1 MTFTPLR
8 RLSAGGLRVE
18 RLEERVL
25 LDVAP
30 IGPISDP
37 DNTQVWSR
45 AYFSQIN
52 ASLAAVDVPSQ
63 ITIHTPDDA
72 NQRRDQL
79 IDYLWKGNGFP
90 AEQLPETVTLGV
102 EVPFGP
108 QYAPL
113 PNLQRVDRLTIAM
126 DYGLRSQVY
135 FFHPEESTDR
145 LLIWHQG
152 HDDDLAGTGGYDTVA
167 QFLEQGYDVLASWM
181 PLLGENTLT
190 EPLYIGDC
198 EVFLGGHDDFACAET
213 DNFAPIKYFV
223 EPVAVALNYA
233 LAERVV
239 NDVIMI
245 GLSGGGWTT
254 TLYAAVD
261 PRVRV
266 SIPVAG
272 TLPMY
277 LRQAP
282 YESDVGD
289 WEQYASS
296 LYDVVDYLDLYILG
310 AYGPDRKQVQIL
322 NKFDDCCF
330 AGVRY
335 RTYLD
340 HVKDAVAGL
349 DGGTFTA
356 FLDDSLPPG
365 GWLPSHRVSRHALT
379 TFIHH
384 EVYADGVQFVDD
396 GENTYWNGGG
406 TDRDT
411 FHLEGAWQQRKGPG
425 FANDAQSARPGAGE
439 AQARWQFRVVPG
451 RYMVAVTWDPAAA
464 RGVGVAPFS
473 VLDGKKE
480 LGSFLVDQQW
490 GPADFDDG
498 LVFWHVLGE
507 FIVTDTQLV
516 VQLSNNTESVV
527 LADGAR
533 IAYLG
538 SPFAGEGAATPL
550 FDLAAVVATLRLNEA
565 ARSTT
570 PTPLPWTLSAP
581 LAPPR
586 MALVIT
592 FPLTRHSV

>member
-1 MTFTPLR
+1 MTVTLLR
-8 RLSAGGLRVE
+8 RLSVGGLSIE
-18 RLEERVL
+18 RLEDRVL

-45 AYFSQIN
+45 AYFSEIN

-63 ITIHTPDDA
+63 ITIRTSNDA

-79 IDYLWKGNGFP
+79 IDYLWKGAGFP
-90 AEQLPETVTLGV
+90 TAQQPESVAVGV

-108 QYAPL
+108 QYPSL
-113 PNLQRVDRLTIAM
+113 PNLERVDRLTVAM

-135 FFHPEESTDR
+135 FFHPKESTDR

-167 QFLEQGYDVLASWM
+167 RFLEQGYAVLASWM
-181 PLLGENTLT
+181 PLLGENTLA
-190 EPLYIGDC
+190 EPLFIGGC
-198 EVFLGGHDDFACAET
+198 EIFLGGHDDFACAET
-213 DNFAPIKYFV
+213 DNFAPLKYFV

-233 LAERVV
+233 LAERIVTDVV
-239 NDVIMI
+239 MI

-272 TLPMY
+272 TLPTY

-282 YESDVGD
+282 YDSDVGD
-289 WEQYASS
+289 WEQYGSS
-296 LYDVVDYLDLYILG
+296 LYGVADYLDLYILG
-310 AYGPDRKQVQIL
+310 AYGPDRKQVQIF
-322 NKFDDCCF
+322 NKYDDCCF

-349 DGGTFTA
+349 GGGTFTA
-356 FLDDSLPPG
+356 YLDDSLPPG
-365 GWLPSHRVSRHALT
+365 GWEPSHRVSRHALAT
-379 TFIHH
+379 IVHH

-406 TDRDT
+406 TERDT
-411 FHLEGAWQQRKGPG
+411 FYREGAWQQRKGPG
-425 FANDAQSARPGAGE
+425 FANDVLSARPGAGE
-439 AQARWQFRVVPG
+439 AQARWQFQVAPG
-451 RYMVAVTWDPAAA
+451 RYLVAVTWDPTAA
-464 RGVGVAPFS
+464 RGVGVAPYS
-473 VLDGKKE
+473 VFDGQNP
-480 LGSFLVDQQW
+480 LGEFLVDQQW

-498 LVFWHVLGE
+498 LVFWHVLGA
-507 FIVTDTQLV
+507 FTVTGTQLV
-516 VQLSNNTESVV
+516 VQLSNNTDGVV

-533 IAYLG
+533 IASLG
-538 SPFAGEGAATPL
+538 PPFTGQGTAAPL
-550 FDLAAVVATLRLNEA
+550 LDLAAIVATLRLNDGPRA
-565 ARSTT
+565 TT
-570 PTPLPWTLSAP
+570 PTPHPWTLSSPPAP
-581 LAPPR
+581 TR
-586 MALVIT
+586 TALVIT
-592 FPLTRHSV
+592 FPLTRHSA